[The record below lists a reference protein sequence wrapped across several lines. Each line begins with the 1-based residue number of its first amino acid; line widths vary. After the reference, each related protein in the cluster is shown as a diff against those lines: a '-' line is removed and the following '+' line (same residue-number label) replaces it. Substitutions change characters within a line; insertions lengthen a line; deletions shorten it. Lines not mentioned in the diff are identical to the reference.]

1 MRRFMIR
8 IGILVVFCCAA
19 ATVALAATE
28 HAIPV
33 DPAHGASRH
42 DVVLSPWIDDSWTDG
57 PGIFS
62 ASYSDYMSGSD
73 RMLSWSDTSFEF
85 NLAELAGS
93 RVQSARINVKIIL
106 SWSPGNDNTIP
117 LATLN
122 HYSGSQAPTGNA
134 HNDQLTGADYLW
146 SFFRLDVGKS
156 FEIDVTSLLKADI
169 AKGHQ
174 WAVFSINHVTTSG
187 AGIESA
193 VTGAFGFAN
202 LLIVETVPNNVV
214 PAISLLLLE

>member
-1 MRRFMIR
+1 MRKFMIQ
-8 IGILVVFCCAA
+8 IGLLVFFCCSAS
-19 ATVALAATE
+19 TGALAATQ

-33 DPAHGASRH
+33 ESAHGASRH
-42 DVVLSPWIDDSWTDG
+42 DVVLSPWQEDNWTDG

-62 ASYSDYMSGSD
+62 ASYLDYIPDSE
-73 RMLSWSDTSFEF
+73 RRWSWSDSSFQF

-106 SWSPGNDNTIP
+106 TWSPGNDNNIP

-122 HYSGSQAPTGNA
+122 HYSGSQVPTGNA
-134 HNDQLTGADYLW
+134 HNDKLSGTDYLW
-146 SFFRLDVGKS
+146 SFFRLDVGKP
-156 FEIDVTSLLKADI
+156 FEIDVTSLLKADM

-187 AGIESA
+187 TGIESA

-202 LLIVETVPNNVV
+202 LLIVETVPNNVI
-214 PAISLLLLE
+214 PAINLLLFE

>member
-1 MRRFMIR
+1 MRKFIIP
-8 IGILVVFCCAA
+8 IGLLVCVCCSA
-19 ATVALAATE
+19 ATGALAVTQ

-33 DPAHGASRH
+33 ESAHGASRH
-42 DVVLSPWIDDSWTDG
+42 DVVLSPWQEDSWTDG
-57 PGIFS
+57 PGVFS
-62 ASYSDYMSGSD
+62 VAYLDYILNGERS
-73 RMLSWSDTSFEF
+73 LSWSDITFQF

-93 RVQSARINVKIIL
+93 TVQSARINVKIIL
-106 SWSPGNDNTIP
+106 TWSPGNDNTIP

-122 HYSGSQAPTGNA
+122 HYSGLQVPTGNA
-134 HNDQLTGADYLW
+134 HNDKLTGTDYLW
-146 SFFRLDVGKS
+146 SFFRLDINKP

-187 AGIESA
+187 AGLESA

-202 LLIVETVPNNVV
+202 LLIVDTVPNNVI
-214 PAISLLLLE
+214 PAINVLLLE

>member
-1 MRRFMIR
+1 MRKFITR
-8 IGILVVFCCAA
+8 IGLLVFFCCAA
-19 ATVALAATE
+19 SIGALAATE

-33 DPAHGASRH
+33 ESAHGASRH
-42 DVVLSPWIDDSWTDG
+42 DVTVYPLETDNWTDG

-62 ASYSDYMSGSD
+62 ASYLDYILNGERS
-73 RMLSWSDTSFEF
+73 LSWSDTTFQF

-106 SWSPGNDNTIP
+106 TWSPDNDNTIP

-134 HNDQLTGADYLW
+134 HNDKLTGTDYLW
-146 SFFRLDVGKS
+146 SFFRLDVNKP

-174 WAVFSINHVTTSG
+174 WAAFSINHVTTSG
-187 AGIESA
+187 AGVESA

-202 LLIVETVPNNVV
+202 LLIVETVQNNVI
-214 PAISLLLLE
+214 PEISLLLLE